1 MADGTNP
8 STRKRKATS
17 PAADV
22 HRPEIPPSPGSSISE
37 DSSISATGRWLRGQP
52 DHIEHWLRGLPDP
65 LDGYAFDDEEPPH
78 RPLSVDNCDINRE
91 KYSWYCTSSYL
102 DALAASH
109 SFPTSSPAGLTDYD
123 ETYCSA
129 VLLRP
134 RINPDLLLFH
144 ADVCDS
150 LAGQSEYT
158 IMMSLHIFVAPSA
171 EYQYMLDKEPEF
183 KGLAEYYDHPWI
195 KTMAFDGPPPQ
206 PDHTYGFHPSKFTKF
221 QRRKLNMNPSGEFY
235 HVAKHDLWF
244 PFLTSH
250 CKCGRRAREIGER
263 AALHSMTV
271 AMQAIVNLYRR
282 ANRAWELHRTIR
294 GFSIVYDEKSAVIF
308 GHYAEIDGQRTSFY
322 RDVIKKV
329 DLTDETEKW
338 TCWRFVLNVC
348 QYYSSSFLQQLQ
360 EVIDELPDPAEAAE
374 VRPGPAGGGGDST
387 DAAPSIEILD

>member
-8 STRKRKATS
+8 STRRRKATS
-17 PAADV
+17 PATDV

-37 DSSISATGRWLRGQP
+37 DSSTSATGRWLRGHP
-52 DHIEHWLRGLPDP
+52 DHMEHWLRGLPDP
-65 LDGYAFDDEEPPH
+65 LDGYAFDDEESPH

-109 SFPTSSPAGLTDYD
+109 SFTTSSPAGLTYYD
-123 ETYCSA
+123 ETYCCA

-134 RINPDLLLFH
+134 RTNPDLLLFH

-150 LAGQSEYT
+150 LADQSEYT

-221 QRRKLNMNPSGEFY
+221 QRRKLNMNLSDECY

-271 AMQAIVNLYRR
+271 AMQGRSADFPSSTMRR
-282 ANRAWELHRTIR
+282 VPLSLVIMPKLTANGRPST
-294 GFSIVYDEKSAVIF
+294 G
-308 GHYAEIDGQRTSFY
+308 T
-322 RDVIKKV
+322 VIKKV
-329 DLTDETEKW
+329 DLSDEAEKW

-348 QYYSSSFLQQLQ
+348 QNYSSSFLQQLQ
-360 EVIDELPDPAEAAE
+360 EVIEELPDPAEAAE
-374 VRPGPAGGGGDST
+374 VRPGPGGGGGDST
-387 DAAPSIEILD
+387 DATPSIEILD